1 MDGSDDEEQ
10 SRDVEANVGLYC
22 NGESEVVGDSNDMAP
37 ECAMAASVR
46 EYGDAEGVIVN
57 NSKGSCWSRRIRIDK
72 AEERDANPSRVLSL
86 SKVYSLVGGFF
97 GSVKEVPFTKRSLKT
112 LWKT

>member
-22 NGESEVVGDSNDMAP
+22 NSESEVVGDSNDMAP

-57 NSKGSCWSRRIRIDK
+57 NSKGSCWSRRIRINK

>member
-1 MDGSDDEEQ
+1 MESVVASIHEARGRSAHVISSESMDGNDGEEQ

-22 NGESEVVGDSNDMAP
+22 NSESEVVGDSNDMAP

-57 NSKGSCWSRRIRIDK
+57 NSKGSCWRRR
-72 AEERDANPSRVLSL
+72 
-86 SKVYSLVGGFF
+86 
-97 GSVKEVPFTKRSLKT
+97 
-112 LWKT
+112 